1 MEEQNSFQ
9 LAEQSQFI
17 IQLFDLGTEKDKHT
31 ATSKRG
37 RQGKC
42 NEKKI
47 NEVQLQ
53 GSKNIPTNTVHTVV
67 IQQML

>member
-9 LAEQSQFI
+9 LAEQSQFT

-31 ATSKRG
+31 ATSKR
-37 RQGKC
+37 GKC